1 MTKSAWLFLAL
12 ALMSGVTAVSAVSQ
26 DVQTFALIA
35 ASVFGGL
42 FVLAALVGRRIK
54 FDPVL
59 R

>member
-12 ALMSGVTAVSAVSQ
+12 ALMTGVTALSASSH
-26 DVQTFALIA
+26 DVQLFALIA
-35 ASVFGGL
+35 ASVFAGL

-54 FDPVL
+54 FDPIL